1 LFCEITANT
10 KISNLFQVKFEYG
23 KKTVSSF
30 AKMENPEKK
39 SFRIACGRSA
49 NDESLQL
56 RVVEILFFK
65 KLVAE

>member
-1 LFCEITANT
+1 M
-10 KISNLFQVKFEYG
+10 
-23 KKTVSSF
+23 KTVSSF